1 MPHSLPRSVV
11 ATLVAAALAA
21 LPGVALAT
29 GGTPVLARLA
39 PLGAAPGATLTLFG
53 SGFGPQGPGAQV
65 LFLGQDVT
73 APAQSAQI
81 LSWTATTLRVRVPR
95 RNVWPGIADVEVVN
109 PAVSAL
115 ASDAL
120 PLTVD
125 PGAGAV
131 AGAETSWLPSGA
143 QGAGTL
149 RVGFSDAAGA
159 QAAPLL
165 LTLPTATPGGA
176 AAFTVPTTLPTG
188 DVLVNDVPVASV
200 SVGAASLA
208 WPGGGT
214 ASAATIDVWPA
225 AGSAPVPGQV
235 SLEILPGAGL
245 LGPSAGVLPLR
256 AGPATGAVP
265 LTVAIGAGGVAAY
278 RLTAPAE
285 VPAGSPFTVRVQ
297 AVGASGQPLSGAAG
311 PVFLGSDGAVDF
323 PGAHPTDQGPT
334 AAEVALHHGGA
345 SVVARAEAPG
355 MVRLTASDAA
365 GLHGAARVRVAA
377 PPAGSGLQLR
387 VFPSYSGF
395 QGSSTVATVAALR
408 SLDRRSGATHQGR
421 VFGGFWPLGVGRGY
435 DAHWSGTLT
444 VRAAAALPAP
454 LAQPTL
460 RFALLN
466 VGAGP
471 ASATLTPLAGSG
483 ASING
488 SSGGSSGGSGGGVDL
503 ATATPGSGWLPP
515 TILTLTPGR
524 YRLSVRLSEDHPGAW
539 AGDTLYYSEAFQT
552 SPSVGTGGAAS
563 AFAAPSSGGTAWSP
577 LIPLP
582 PAAFSP
588 AGLAAPALSVPIGR
602 LSVDDAGAPVAL
614 PTPAQIVS
622 GRTLLPLRAIAETL
636 GATVRW
642 HPATGGIRVTGP
654 GGAPA
659 AGLTLGS
666 ATATVNGNPITLQ
679 APPLLLPP
687 GITLVP
693 LRFLGAAL
701 GWGVGWDAAT
711 RTAVLLP
718 PLQAALPTLP
728 AGAG

>member
-1 MPHSLPRSVV
+1 MPHSLPRSAV
-11 ATLVAAALAA
+11 AALVAAALAA

-39 PLGAAPGATLTLFG
+39 PLGAAAGATLTLFG

-73 APAQSAQI
+73 APAQPAHI
-81 LSWTATTLRVRVPR
+81 LSWTGTTVRVRVPR
-95 RNVWPGIADVEVVN
+95 HNVWPGIADVEVVN
-109 PAVSAL
+109 PSVSAL

-143 QGAGTL
+143 PGAGTL
-149 RVGFSDAAGA
+149 RVGFTDAAGA
-159 QAAPLL
+159 QPAPLL

-176 AAFTVPTTLPTG
+176 AAFTVPTTLPAA
-188 DVLVNDVPVASV
+188 DVLVNGAPAASV
-200 SVGAASLA
+200 SVGAGSLA
-208 WPGGGT
+208 WPGGGA

-245 LGPSAGVLPLR
+245 LGPPAGVLPLR
-256 AGPATGAVP
+256 AGPASGVVP
-265 LTVAIGAGGVAAY
+265 LTVAISAGGVAAY
-278 RLTAPAE
+278 RITAPTGVA
-285 VPAGSPFTVRVQ
+285 AGSPFTIQVQ
-297 AVGASGQPLSGAAG
+297 AVAASGQPVSGATG
-311 PVFLGSDGAVDF
+311 PVFLGSDGSADF
-323 PGAHPTDQGPT
+323 PSAHPTGLGPT
-334 AAEVALHHGGA
+334 AAEVVLHHGVA

-355 MVRLTASDAA
+355 TVTLTASDAA
-365 GLHGAARVRVAA
+365 GLEGSARVQVAP
-377 PPAGSGLQLR
+377 PPAGSGLQLH
-387 VFPSYSGF
+387 VFRSYSGF
-395 QGSSTVATVAALR
+395 QGPSTVATVASPR
-408 SLDRRSGATHQGR
+408 SLDRRSGATRLGR

-435 DAHWSGTLT
+435 DAHWSGTLSVAT
-444 VRAAAALPAP
+444 PAALPAP

-471 ASATLTPLAGSG
+471 ASATLTPLGGSG

-488 SSGGSSGGSGGGVDL
+488 TGSGTGVDL

-552 SPSVGTGGAAS
+552 SAGGGTAS
-563 AFAAPSSGGTAWSP
+563 GFSASSGTAWSP
-577 LIPLP
+577 LTPLP

-588 AGLAAPALSVPIGR
+588 AGLSAPELAVPIGR
-602 LSVDDAGAPVAL
+602 LSVDDAGATVVL

-654 GGAPA
+654 GGAPV

-666 ATATVNGNPITLQ
+666 ATATLNGNPTTLQ

-693 LRFLGAAL
+693 LRFLGEAL

-728 AGAG
+728 AGAVGAG